1 MNYTEKN
8 QKEDIKM
15 SNTMGNAYNIG
26 QIMGLAK
33 CVKTNVEV
41 QSNFRWKDETIKYLD
56 EIYKIADKL
65 EL

>member
-1 MNYTEKN
+1 MNYTGKN

-15 SNTMGNAYNIG
+15 SNAYNIG

-33 CVKTNVEV
+33 CVKTNIEV
-41 QSNFRWKDETIKYLD
+41 QDNFKWKDESLKYLD
-56 EIYKIADKL
+56 EIYKIADNL